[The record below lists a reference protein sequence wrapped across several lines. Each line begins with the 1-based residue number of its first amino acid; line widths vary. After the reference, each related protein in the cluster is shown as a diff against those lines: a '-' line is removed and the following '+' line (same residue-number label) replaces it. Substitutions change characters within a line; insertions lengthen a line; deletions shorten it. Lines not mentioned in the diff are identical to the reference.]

1 MGTTYKEGLKMEIG
15 YGVFL
20 GVCMFAAYGVGY
32 RKAERRCIGLTQHL
46 LKEMDN
52 DMDGEVEKWVK
63 KRKRQIKDE
72 AHEV

>member
-1 MGTTYKEGLKMEIG
+1 
-15 YGVFL
+15 
-20 GVCMFAAYGVGY
+20 MFAAYGVGY
-32 RKAERRCIGLTQHL
+32 RKAERRCMGFTQHL